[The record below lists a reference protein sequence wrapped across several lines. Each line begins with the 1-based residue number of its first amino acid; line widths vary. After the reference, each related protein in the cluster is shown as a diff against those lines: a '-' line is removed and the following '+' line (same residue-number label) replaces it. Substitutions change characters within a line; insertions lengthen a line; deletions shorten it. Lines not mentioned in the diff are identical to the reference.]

1 MALQGVSDEGL
12 VRGELERV
20 LGSETFAQSESLK
33 RFLRHVVEKTLEGRE
48 TELKEQ
54 VLGADVFGRGDSYD
68 PRIDPIVRVQATR
81 LRGKLRDYYH
91 TEGVRAPLVIEL
103 PKGSYV
109 PSFSKSSG
117 APPDPPPTGNRQLLV
132 VVAIALGL
140 FALLMGALLW
150 RGAEPLGEPSSIA
163 VLPFT
168 DMSPDRAYEY
178 FGDGLADEITTAL
191 ASVDGLAVVPR
202 TSAFRFKDQSVDLKT
217 IAKELGADP
226 ILQGSVRVSGGKL
239 RVQTQLLRASDGRQ
253 LWSETYERPLEDA
266 FDVQQ
271 EIARSVAR
279 AVKKELSHPPD
290 EDRRY
295 VPAAG
300 AYDDFLRGTFEREKT
315 TPLSLSRA
323 IRYFESAIEKDPDFA
338 PAHAGLVQAYVLN
351 DLWGLAPPSETRD
364 AAREASER
372 ALSLDGDNPQ
382 AIAAA
387 ASYRLLY
394 EWDLKGADEL
404 LSRGGES
411 DEIHL
416 VRGVLHAVRGRLDE
430 ASREIDPVLEH
441 ERQRP
446 LPHYLGAAV
455 RFQRREYEPAR
466 ARALSILEWA
476 PDHALTWLLL
486 SRCEDRLGNFEEA
499 QRALE
504 RFKRT
509 ADAPLV
515 ASAHRALVLAHEG
528 RTDEARAILRSLE
541 DARATGYVPA
551 ALLGR
556 VYAALGDVDRA
567 LAALSEAKAEHSF
580 SLLFLA
586 VDPDYEPLRADPRF
600 RALVE
605 ELGLALQ

>member
-48 TELKEQ
+48 GELKEQ

-91 TEGVRAPLVIEL
+91 TEGVRAPLVIDL

-109 PSFSKSSG
+109 PSFSKSG
-117 APPDPPPTGNRQLLV
+117 EPPEPPPRGKRHLLV
-132 VVAIALGL
+132 VGAIALGL
-140 FALLMGALLW
+140 FALLAGSLLW
-150 RGAEPLGEPSSIA
+150 NGAEPLGETKSIA

-168 DMSPDRAYEY
+168 DMSPDHEYEY

-191 ASVDGLAVVPR
+191 ASVEGLDVVPR
-202 TSAFRFKDQSVDLKT
+202 TSAFRFKGEPVDLKT
-217 IAKELGADP
+217 IARELDADP
-226 ILQGSVRVSGGKL
+226 ILQGSVRVSGAKL
-239 RVQTQLLRASDGRQ
+239 RVQAQLIRASDGRQ
-253 LWSETYERPLEDA
+253 LWAETYERALEDA

-271 EIARSVAR
+271 EIARAVAR
-279 AVKKELSHPPD
+279 AVKKELAHPPS

-295 VPAAG
+295 VPLAS
-300 AYDDFLRGTFEREKT
+300 AYDDFLRGIFEREKN

-323 IRYFESAIEKDPDFA
+323 IRYFESAIEKDTDFA

-382 AIAAA
+382 ALAAA

-430 ASREIDPVLEH
+430 AAREIDPVLEH
-441 ERQRP
+441 ERHRP

-455 RFQRREYEPAR
+455 RFQRREYDPAR
-466 ARALSILEWA
+466 TRALFILEWA

-486 SRCEDRLGNFEEA
+486 SRCEDRLGKFEEA
-499 QRALE
+499 NGALQQFE
-504 RFKRT
+504 RH

-515 ASAHRALVLAHEG
+515 ANAQRAQMLAHQG
-528 RTDEARAILRSLE
+528 RTDEARAIGLSLE
-541 DARATGYVPA
+541 EARATGYVPP
-551 ALLGR
+551 ALLAR
-556 VYAALGDVDRA
+556 VHASLGDVDRA
-567 LAALSEAKAEHSF
+567 LAALAEAKAEHTF

-586 VDPDYEPLRADPRF
+586 TDPDYEPLRADPRF

-605 ELGLALQ
+605 ELGLALR